1 MSAHGIAIAPAEAA
15 QPRKLRITVY
25 ETSTSFD
32 VALFDGVE
40 PSALRDAVAARAA
53 LADSAFFLTT
63 GADRSGAIVPLS
75 TALPDGTTLVLHR
88 STPGNAAPPHAVPSA
103 ASLTVAGTMLT
114 PLLPAGSTSAGPEAS
129 ASAEGQAPSQRR
141 SLSFGYGQQTHQ
153 LEGLERLSRLTTD
166 LANERTL
173 LAWTRTCLAAIRT
186 LFSYLELTAT
196 SAAWAVSIT
205 ATEMAMSTLVI
216 ATAST
221 GAWRYF
227 KIKDV
232 ITKKVPP
239 SSFGRFS
246 MRPLV
251 ALILLT
257 AIATSIG
264 VYSQQWVHRSAV
276 PPHKGD
282 L

>member
-1 MSAHGIAIAPAEAA
+1 MLHGIAITPAP
-15 QPRKLRITVY
+15 QSRKLRITVH
-25 ETSTSFD
+25 ETSTSFE

-40 PSALRDAVAARAA
+40 PSALRFAVAARAA

-63 GADRSGAIVPLS
+63 SADRSGAIVPLS
-75 TALPDGTTLVLHR
+75 TALPDGTALVLHR
-88 STPGNAAPPHAVPSA
+88 STPANAALPHAQPSA
-103 ASLTVAGTMLT
+103 ASPAAAGTMIT
-114 PLLPAGSTSAGPEAS
+114 PLLSAGLSDQPTVDAAS
-129 ASAEGQAPSQRR
+129 ASAEGQDGRPPAQRR
-141 SLSFGYGQQTHQ
+141 SMSFGHTHQ

-196 SAAWAVSIT
+196 SAAWQVSIT
-205 ATEMAMSTLVI
+205 VTEMAMATLVI
-216 ATAST
+216 ASAGT

-232 ITKKVPP
+232 IAQKVPP
-239 SSFGRFS
+239 TSFGRLS
-246 MRPLV
+246 MRPLT

-257 AIATSIG
+257 AVATSIG
-264 VYSQQWVHRSAV
+264 VYSQQWLHRSAV
-276 PPHKGD
+276 PPHKG